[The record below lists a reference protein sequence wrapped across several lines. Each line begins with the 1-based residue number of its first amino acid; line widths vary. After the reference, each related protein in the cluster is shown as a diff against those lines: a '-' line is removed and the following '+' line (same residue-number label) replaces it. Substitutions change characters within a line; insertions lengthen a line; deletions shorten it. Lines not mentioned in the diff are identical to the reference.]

1 MKDAA
6 VEFEMRDGQ
15 DACFPSPEKLLLV
28 EKRILESE
36 FNAFVD
42 SDKTGKGKIPLK
54 PMELSQRRNSCDAS
68 GQFGTSPN
76 RVPPM
81 NVLPTTAITTIIRT
95 VQASNS

>member
-42 SDKTGKGKIPLK
+42 SDKTGKGKMSLK